1 MPRSTATRW
10 RRVAHSDT
18 NHRTSVTEASVGA
31 SGNHPILSSRASTST
46 VCGSSIGTYMSTR
59 VLRFDGGRS
68 DARRPIFL
76 MTGCGGASGG
86 KRGESE
92 AVGERRVPGVPGER
106 VVTVPTVMARGG
118 CGRPRAGRRRCWAL
132 IQQNIWA
139 NSGSRTAGTASA
151 TTVRVRRW
159 GRRARPRDGGLGGA
173 AALAPRGRPCCGS
186 GWSSTSPRY
195 VARPSSDRA
204 GSVVRPAQAS

>member
-1 MPRSTATRW
+1 
-10 RRVAHSDT
+10 
-18 NHRTSVTEASVGA
+18 
-31 SGNHPILSSRASTST
+31 
-46 VCGSSIGTYMSTR
+46 MSTR

-92 AVGERRVPGVPGER
+92 AVGERPVPGVPGER

-159 GRRARPRDGGLGGA
+159 G
-173 AALAPRGRPCCGS
+173 
-186 GWSSTSPRY
+186 
-195 VARPSSDRA
+195 
-204 GSVVRPAQAS
+204 

>member
-1 MPRSTATRW
+1 
-10 RRVAHSDT
+10 
-18 NHRTSVTEASVGA
+18 
-31 SGNHPILSSRASTST
+31 
-46 VCGSSIGTYMSTR
+46 MSTR

-92 AVGERRVPGVPGER
+92 AVGERPVPGVPAER

-132 IQQNIWA
+132 IQQN
-139 NSGSRTAGTASA
+139 SGPTRARAPQPPRPQLLCASGAEVGVRAPGTAG
-151 TTVRVRRW
+151 
-159 GRRARPRDGGLGGA
+159 LE
-173 AALAPRGRPCCGS
+173 
-186 GWSSTSPRY
+186 
-195 VARPSSDRA
+195 
-204 GSVVRPAQAS
+204 

>member
-1 MPRSTATRW
+1 
-10 RRVAHSDT
+10 
-18 NHRTSVTEASVGA
+18 
-31 SGNHPILSSRASTST
+31 
-46 VCGSSIGTYMSTR
+46 MSTR

-92 AVGERRVPGVPGER
+92 AVGERPVPGVPGER

-132 IQQNIWA
+132 IHPAEHLGQLWLA
-139 NSGSRTAGTASA
+139 HRRH
-151 TTVRVRRW
+151 RVRNYC
-159 GRRARPRDGGLGGA
+159 ARPALG
-173 AALAPRGRPCCGS
+173 
-186 GWSSTSPRY
+186 
-195 VARPSSDRA
+195 
-204 GSVVRPAQAS
+204 